1 MDPSP
6 RQTAPLS
13 LSLKPIQIA
22 NSTNPNS
29 APKDILVWTIGSGI
43 VTLVVEF
50 LSSRDAKG
58 CMVALMGV
66 LGKMIIVLTVYL
78 DRGGIVA
85 KELRGWKVRRSRRL
99 KKASKMGRTR
109 KSEFYLAVLMR
120 LGIGRTR
127 VER

>member
-1 MDPSP
+1 
-6 RQTAPLS
+6 
-13 LSLKPIQIA
+13 
-22 NSTNPNS
+22 
-29 APKDILVWTIGSGI
+29 
-43 VTLVVEF
+43 
-50 LSSRDAKG
+50 
-58 CMVALMGV
+58 MVALMGV

-127 VER
+127 VKR